1 MASRRRTGYPDSEI
15 ARLITKKAHK
25 LSKCSEYRDEELDDI
40 KQELHLRWLE
50 IRAQHNSRRGST
62 VTYADIA
69 LNNHIRNMIASR
81 RAQKRDDRRCTC
93 SLDDP
98 IDNLDEKGMT
108 RHEIYNQDDYFGATG
123 GRNRPQ
129 RELYD
134 LCIDIRRAL
143 GRLSPRQ
150 RELAMRLKTQK
161 VTEAAQAM
169 KIPRTTLYGWLERIR
184 GVFVELGLDE
194 YL

>member
-1 MASRRRTGYPDSEI
+1 MANRRQAGYPDSEI
-15 ARLITKKAHK
+15 ARLIAKKAHK
-25 LSKCSEYRDEELDDI
+25 LSKCSEYQNNDFDDI
-40 KQELHLRWLE
+40 MQELHLRWLE
-50 IRAQHNSRRGST
+50 IRAQHESERGSI

-98 IDNLDEKGMT
+98 IDNGNEKGMT
-108 RHEIYNQDDYFGATG
+108 RHEVYDQDKYFGTTG
-123 GRNRPQ
+123 IVNRPQ
-129 RELYD
+129 RELDD
-134 LCIDIRRAL
+134 LRIDVRRAL

-184 GVFVELGLDE
+184 VVFAELGLDE